1 MGIKNHKGK
10 DTISKQAIERR
21 ESCTASAMTV
31 VFSFHHL
38 SEKEDY
44 NFRYFEKKAK
54 KAEASNAIVQFIE
67 KIAEFSKMTW
77 EQLYQL
83 PKKSGLEYLDAA
95 IFEESFINSI
105 NIPIAKDDKL
115 IVVRF
120 NGQNSRFVM
129 KRGTKCSRVAHILG
143 IDYDMKLYN
152 Q

>member
-1 MGIKNHKGK
+1 MGIKNRKGK
-10 DTISKQAIERR
+10 NTLSKQSIERR
-21 ESCTASAMTV
+21 ESCSASAMTV

-54 KAEASNAIVQFIE
+54 KAETGNAIVQFIE

-83 PKKSGLEYLDAA
+83 PKKSGIEYLDAA
-95 IFEESFINSI
+95 LFEESFINSL
-105 NIPIAKDDKL
+105 NIPVAKDDKL

-120 NGQNSRFVM
+120 NGQNSRFIM
-129 KRGTKCSRVAHILG
+129 KRGTKCARVAHILG
-143 IDYDMKLYN
+143 IDYDMKLYSH
-152 Q
+152 

>member
-152 Q
+152 H